1 MERNGVSVEAQA
13 ALKQA
18 YKILF
23 REGLTTSNALAR
35 IEKELPA
42 LPELK
47 YLVQFVRGSERGVT
61 K

>member
-1 MERNGVSVEAQA
+1 MR
-13 ALKQA
+13 QA

-23 REGLTTSNALAR
+23 REELSVPNALLK

-42 LPELK
+42 LPEVQH
-47 YLVQFVRGSERGVT
+47 LVQFVRGSERGIT